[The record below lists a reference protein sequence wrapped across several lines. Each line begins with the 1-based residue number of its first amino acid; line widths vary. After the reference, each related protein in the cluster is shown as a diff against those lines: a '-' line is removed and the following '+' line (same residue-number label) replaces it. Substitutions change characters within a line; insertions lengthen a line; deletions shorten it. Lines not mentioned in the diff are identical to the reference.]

1 MAGYGTLRRL
11 RGGCRGISW
20 FAVVA
25 LCAALL
31 VIGAP
36 VAAAQTPPPPASV
49 QEAAAFAQITRD
61 SQTAL
66 RAKRA
71 LIARRGRAALD
82 AVDRCPAV
90 RTAPRRVAHA
100 VETVISVHLS
110 QAAIDP
116 LKPIVRRFS
125 RRLLAVRATDSVLS
139 AAAVAYRWYVGTL
152 DGTPRL
158 RAPMCAALTAWGN
171 AGWGSRNAPLT
182 GASIHKIDKWELAG
196 KTFGT
201 IMRRGS
207 HRMAALG
214 VDPRIATVFRPER
227 LLNVALPAA
236 LQD

>member
-1 MAGYGTLRRL
+1 M
-11 RGGCRGISW
+11 SW
-20 FAVVA
+20 FAVAA

-31 VIGAP
+31 AFGAP
-36 VAAAQTPPPPASV
+36 VAAAQEPPPPAV

-61 SQTAL
+61 AQAAL

-71 LIARRGRAALD
+71 LIARRARAELA

-90 RTAPRRVAHA
+90 RAAPNRVAHA
-100 VETVISVHLS
+100 VETAISVSLS

-125 RRLLAVRATDSVLS
+125 RRLTAVRATDSVLA

-152 DGTPRL
+152 DGTPHL
-158 RAPMCAALTAWGN
+158 GSSLCAALTAWGN

-182 GASIHKIDKWELAG
+182 AAQIRKVDKWERDGRL
-196 KTFGT
+196 FGT

-207 HRMAALG
+207 RRMVILG
-214 VDPRIATVFRPER
+214 VDVATATAFRPER
-227 LLNVALPAA
+227 LLDPALPAA
-236 LQD
+236 LRD